1 MDGMS
6 DERLRTLIE
15 TLSTWPGIY
24 ADGNRGALAQ
34 ARAAGELRRLAG
46 ESEANQVAIVEAGA
60 IAPLIELLVRSDSEG
75 ARKQAAGALAF
86 LCRVAD
92 ADRVAIVEA
101 GGIAPLLELV
111 RSGDA
116 VAKAYAAAALATV
129 ASNEATRVAIAEAG
143 GIAPLVRVLRRGSE
157 DAKWK
162 AAIAK
167 GSLCDVRNR
176 LADVTKVVDLPHP
189 LATHSGHGFEYFE
202 DPETGRSYRVN
213 KDNPEDVEWRDPN
226 NHTEGPLD
234 RVNHRETEARSM
246 SSHWSPYDRVRV
258 VNADP

>member
-1 MDGMS
+1 MPSGS
-6 DERLRTLIE
+6 SGSQATYPVVEKEKPRTMPPPDPPNVARAI
-15 TLSTWPGIY
+15 TMPRPTPPPQT
-24 ADGNRGALAQ
+24 RGAGAP
-34 ARAAGELRRLAG
+34 RRLA
-46 ESEANQVAIVEAGA
+46 I
-60 IAPLIELLVRSDSEG
+60 LLLSLL
-75 ARKQAAGALAF
+75 AL
-86 LCRVAD
+86 
-92 ADRVAIVEA
+92 
-101 GGIAPLLELV
+101 
-111 RSGDA
+111 
-116 VAKAYAAAALATV
+116 AALAPTPARAKV
-129 ASNEATRVAIAEAG
+129 ETGTLKLDSVTTEQTIAKFGTGNDGPGE
-143 GIAPLVRVLRRGSE
+143 LVLKLTTAKRGWERGTHQLRLMLFKNRKY
-157 DAKWK
+157 AKWK

-234 RVNHRETEARSM
+234 RVIHRETEARSM